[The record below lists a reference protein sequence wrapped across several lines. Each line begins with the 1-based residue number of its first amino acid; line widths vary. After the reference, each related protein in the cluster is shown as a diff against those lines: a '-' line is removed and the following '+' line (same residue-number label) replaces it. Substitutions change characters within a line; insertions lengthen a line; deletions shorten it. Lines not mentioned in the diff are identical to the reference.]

1 MSLPE
6 DVTDGF
12 YTEPTWRQLQHE
24 RHQRFLTQLKAEFQ
38 ALRQQRPRSYS
49 MTTRVPQSTASAV
62 KGQRRDLSP
71 STPQRPRSP
80 IAARP

>member
-1 MSLPE
+1 MSPPG

-12 YTEPTWRQLQHE
+12 YTEQPWRQLQHE

-38 ALRQQRPRSYS
+38 ALRQQQPWSYRMPPS
-49 MTTRVPQSTASAV
+49 VSQPTAHVTT
-62 KGQRRDLSP
+62 GQRRDRSP

-80 IAARP
+80 LAAKP